1 MNPNMAQVV
10 IDAVP
15 ELSRKHFEEALR
27 TARTSVTRSV
37 TLIKNRIWRNSSN
50 SEGNSTLLTLP
61 DRAGDREESKLTGPP
76 GEVRPSSKTLRIM
89 LWNRTMT
96 YTVDSYNN

>member
-27 TARTSVTRSV
+27 TARTSVTRSD
-37 TLIKNRIWRNSSN
+37 LEKF
-50 SEGNSTLLTLP
+50 E
-61 DRAGDREESKLTGPP
+61 
-76 GEVRPSSKTLRIM
+76 
-89 LWNRTMT
+89 
-96 YTVDSYNN
+96 